1 MRLLRRAA
9 ALLEV
14 AGRAGRRDIFPGRP
28 PAGAARNDMVEGQV
42 VRGAAILAGELVA
55 QEQVEPGEGGMFR
68 RLHIL
73 LQRDHRWEL
82 HRKARA
88 VDLPLITGDA
98 VHQIQKNKQEARRER
113 KKWTST
119 CNSRW

>member
-1 MRLLRRAA
+1 MRISDWSSDVCSSDLARRADRRHVQLHMRLLRRAA

-55 QEQVEPGEGGMFR
+55 QEQVEPGEGEIG
-68 RLHIL
+68 
-73 LQRDHRWEL
+73 
-82 HRKARA
+82 RA
-88 VDLPLITGDA
+88 HV
-98 VHQIQKNKQEARRER
+98 
-113 KKWTST
+113 
-119 CNSRW
+119 